1 MNVTDNTVDPGEKT
15 YRTNMWL
22 ENKITT
28 IEKAYQPDFCWH
40 QIPGE
45 DTPVNME
52 ENRHEPAVL
61 DKPKVPYRTQLTGV
75 KDYNA
80 AAAMIGK
87 TIDACL
93 ENTQIPGDVE
103 AVMEL
108 LKEFKPRNLREGI
121 LVSQAVASHF
131 MALKQIE
138 RARKALVPESASLY
152 LREAHKLQ
160 RMLLE
165 ILDHLDKDQG
175 KKNQQNIRVEHVHI
189 HDGGQAVVGN
199 VAH

>member
-1 MNVTDNTVDPGEKT
+1 
-15 YRTNMWL
+15 
-22 ENKITT
+22 
-28 IEKAYQPDFCWH
+28 
-40 QIPGE
+40 
-45 DTPVNME
+45 
-52 ENRHEPAVL
+52 
-61 DKPKVPYRTQLTGV
+61 
-75 KDYNA
+75 
-80 AAAMIGK
+80 
-87 TIDACL
+87 
-93 ENTQIPGDVE
+93 
-103 AVMEL
+103 MEL